1 MPQGE
6 QCPRRQGGPPC
17 PRRIERFLEPCLL
30 LILHCNEAYGYE
42 VLDKLNEFGFDE
54 SPADLSTVY
63 RILRFLEEQ
72 ELVISRWDTE
82 GGGPARRLYQITSA
96 GDEFLAHWVAG
107 LRQTDRVL
115 HHFLETY
122 DLHMR
127 EHAQIQ

>member
-1 MPQGE
+1 MPRSE
-6 QCPRRQGGPPC
+6 HCVRRHDNAAC

-30 LILHCNEAYGYE
+30 LILHCSEAYGYE
-42 VLDKLNEFGFDE
+42 LMDKLDEFGFDQ

-63 RILRFLEEQ
+63 RVLRYLEEQ

-82 GGGPARRLYQITSA
+82 GGGPARRLYQITAA
-96 GDEFLAHWVAG
+96 GDEFLAQWVNS

-122 DLHMR
+122 DIHMR
-127 EHAQIQ
+127 EHV